1 MKPNMETATDAEWLL
16 ANKRAIALSGL
27 LIRSS
32 PAAVAEVAG
41 DLELSPAMVYR
52 LLALYRKNPSPS
64 ALLQNRGGR
73 LRGTSHLSDEV
84 DVVIRN
90 LIGSY
95 YLKKERPRV
104 IDLHRQVAL
113 ACRSEELPTPSY
125 KAVWHRVNSI
135 DPALTVKEREGA
147 KAARDKFKSVGAGLR
162 PTRALE
168 LVQIDHT
175 LADIIVVDELERLP
189 IGRPWLT
196 LLVDVATRVIA
207 GFYLSLDAP
216 SSTTVALALS
226 HAVLRKRS
234 FDDRRDLSES
244 WPVEGLP
251 ETIHLDN
258 AKEFHSQALERG
270 CHEYG
275 IALTFRPPQTP
286 HFGGHIERLI
296 GTMMGDLH
304 LLPGTT
310 FSSVKTR
317 GEYKSAAHA
326 SLTMRELEQWLTL
339 QIVDVYHQRVH
350 RAIGMPPIAAW
361 MQSLVNQPVYSI
373 RRPAD
378 AQKFYID
385 FLPGESRLIRRDGIQ
400 LFGIHYWES
409 ALSPIAGRSMD
420 KYLVRYDPRD
430 LSHVYVKDRKLHQY
444 LKVPYRDIRHPPIT
458 QSEHRSVI
466 KRLGKNKS
474 LAINE
479 ANIFAAILEQRALV
493 DRAQSETMGAR
504 RARAKAGTLKPSA
517 KAKDLPKISGA
528 GSDDLIQTI
537 KPYDVEVWE

>member
-1 MKPNMETATDAEWLL
+1 LNPDMETANDTEWL
-16 ANKRAIALSGL
+16 RASERASALSGL
-27 LIRSS
+27 LTRSS
-32 PAAVAEVAG
+32 PAAVEEVAR
-41 DLELSPAMVYR
+41 DLKLSPAMVYR

-64 ALLQNRGGR
+64 ALLPQRAGR
-73 LRGTSHLSDEV
+73 AVGMMMLSEEV
-84 DVVIRN
+84 ETVIRQ
-90 LIGSY
+90 LIDSY
-95 YLKKERPRV
+95 YLRKERPRV
-104 IDLHRQVAL
+104 IDLHRQIAL
-113 ACRSEELPTPSY
+113 VCRSGGLPAPSY
-125 KAVWHRVNSI
+125 KAVWRRVNSI
-135 DPALTVKEREGA
+135 DPALMVKPREGT

-168 LVQIDHT
+168 LAQIDHT
-175 LADIIVVDELERLP
+175 LADIIVVDELERRP

-196 LLVDVATRVIA
+196 LLIDVATRVIA
-207 GFYLSLDAP
+207 GFHLSLDTP

-226 HAVLRKRS
+226 HAVLPKRGS
-234 FDDRRDLSES
+234 KDQPDLSAS

-251 ETIHLDN
+251 QTIHLDN
-258 AKEFHSQALERG
+258 AKEFHGQALERG
-270 CHEYG
+270 CREYR
-275 IALTFRPPQTP
+275 ISLTFRPPQTP

-310 FSSVKTR
+310 FSSVKSR
-317 GEYKSAAHA
+317 GEYNSAANA

-339 QIVDVYHQRVH
+339 QIVEVYHQREH
-350 RAIGMPPIAAW
+350 RAIGMPPLAAW
-361 MQSLVNQPVYSI
+361 TRSLADPMNAV

-400 LFGIHYWES
+400 MFGIHYWDS
-409 ALSPIAGRSMD
+409 ALSPVAGRSTE

-444 LKVPYRDIRHPPIT
+444 LKVPYRDIRNPPIT
-458 QSEHRSVI
+458 QSEHRSVM

-474 LAINE
+474 WAINE
-479 ANIFAAILEQRALV
+479 ANIFAAILDQRALV
-493 DRAQSETMGAR
+493 ERAQKETMTAR
-504 RARAKAGTLKPSA
+504 RARVKASSLKASA
-517 KAKDLPKISGA
+517 KVKEPLQISDS
-528 GSDDLIQTI
+528 GSDDLLQTI